1 MKPISATPRG
11 RVLLLLAGLATF
23 SFLDQQ
29 VMAIVLEPVRRE
41 FHLSDIQ
48 LGLLS
53 GLAFAAVHTTLSVP
67 AGLWAV
73 NHNRVNF
80 IAFAAAVWGAMTVAG
95 GFAQSF
101 VQLMLTRIG
110 VGIGEAGGMPPS
122 QALVS
127 ELYGP
132 KERGAALAIL
142 ASGVNAGVF
151 LAFLAGGFVAQRYG
165 WRVAFIVVGI
175 PPIVLAALLR
185 LTVREPH
192 RPPAKM
198 SGDQSLHVAL
208 VAVTAR
214 AIWRDRALR
223 HLCFASTLTMAV
235 GYGALPWIPSY
246 LIRSHALD
254 LVTVGAYLA
263 VLIGIGGAFGT
274 YLGGK
279 LSDVLGQRDPRWS
292 LWVVCLA
299 FVIARPFAMLFYA
312 LDNTTL
318 ALAFFVLPAMAGAVH
333 MGPSFAV
340 LHGRIDPS
348 LRPISSAILLLIL
361 NFIGLGL
368 GPLLVGALS
377 QWAFAGFGEGSLRYA
392 LIAIQL
398 VGIWGAVHYYIA
410 GRYLTVQPS

>member
-1 MKPISATPRG
+1 MKAASATPRG
-11 RVLLLLAGLATF
+11 HVLTLLAALAAF

-67 AGLWAV
+67 AGLWAI
-73 NHNRVNF
+73 NHSRVTL
-80 IAFAAAVWGAMTVAG
+80 IAFAASVWGVMTVAG

-101 VQLMLTRIG
+101 AQLVLTRIG

-127 ELYGP
+127 DLYGP
-132 KERGAALAIL
+132 EERGTALAIL
-142 ASGVNAGVF
+142 ASGVNVGVF
-151 LAFLAGGFVAQRYG
+151 LAFLVGGFVAYRYG
-165 WRVAFIVVGI
+165 WRIAFIAVGV
-175 PPIVLAALLR
+175 PPIVLAVLLR

-192 RPPAKM
+192 RPPSKI
-198 SGDQSLHVAL
+198 SGDRPMHVAL

-246 LIRSHALD
+246 LMRSHALD
-254 LVTVGAYLA
+254 IATVGAYLA
-263 VLIGIGGAFGT
+263 VLVGVGGAFGT

-292 LWVVCLA
+292 LWVVCLVFA
-299 FVIARPFAMLFYA
+299 VARPFAMMFYA

-318 ALAFFVLPAMAGAVH
+318 ALGFFVLPAMAGAVH

-340 LHGRIDPS
+340 LHGRVDPS
-348 LRPISSAILLLIL
+348 LRPVASAILLLIL
-361 NFIGLGL
+361 NFIGHGL

-377 QWAFAGFGEGSLRYA
+377 QWVFAGFGEASLRYA

-398 VGIWGAVHYYIA
+398 IGIWGVVHYYIA
-410 GRYLTVQPS
+410 GRYLGAQPS